1 MPLEDTGWRVV
12 AYSEGSGSFA
22 SVLAGTSLTVAF
34 SSDGRVCGSGGCNS
48 YSGPYR
54 LAPPSIS
61 IGPLASTRKFC
72 ASPDGVMAQES
83 AFLAA
88 LAAAATFTTDGP
100 KLQLW
105 TEDGATAVELE
116 AQRPG

>member
-34 SSDGRVCGSGGCNS
+34 SSDGRISGSGGCDS
-48 YSGPYR
+48 YSGTYR
-54 LAPPSIS
+54 LNASVDLDRAP
-61 IGPLASTRKFC
+61 GVDARVR

-83 AFLAA
+83 RSSA
-88 LAAAATFTTDGP
+88 
-100 KLQLW
+100 
-105 TEDGATAVELE
+105 
-116 AQRPG
+116 R